1 MLPSKDQR
9 DNEGVGPRIKRA
21 IEGRTGPSYT
31 PPSYPVI
38 RTLMMNPVRRRIF
51 SELCRRPCLSIN
63 DLAKA
68 IGTSR
73 ANANWHI
80 ERMVSAN
87 LLSRRKV
94 GRRWVVYPY
103 NMLEDEDIPIMTL
116 MSRPEVSRIYRKV
129 RQETDLSQGEL
140 SKALG
145 VPRQLLAWHLSNLVK
160 VGLIETVQDGRF
172 RRYRATSLFDDRAKK
187 QARKARSFRSEL
199 IKNLKKDGAMPVV
212 VKNLA
217 RAILI
222 RLGSGKGSSV
232 LEVVTD
238 PYRTALQP

>member
-1 MLPSKDQR
+1 MTRKVQE

-21 IEGRTGPSYT
+21 IEGRTGTATERPT
-31 PPSYPVI
+31 YPVLH
-38 RTLMMNPVRRRIF
+38 TLMMNPVRRRIF
-51 SELCRRPCLSIN
+51 SELCRRPCISIN

-80 ERMVSAN
+80 ERMESAN
-87 LLSRRKV
+87 LVNRRKV
-94 GRRWVVYPY
+94 GRRWVVYPS

-116 MSRPEVSRIYRKV
+116 MSNPEVPRIFRTV
-129 RQETDLSQGEL
+129 RHEPDLSQGEL

-145 VPRQLLAWHLSNLVK
+145 IPRQLLAWHLNNLAK
-160 VGLIETVQDGRF
+160 VGLIETVKDGRY
-172 RRYRATSLFDDRAKK
+172 RRYRATTLFDDRAKA
-187 QARKARSFRSEL
+187 QARKSRPFRSEL
-199 IKNLKKDGAMPVV
+199 IKKLKRDGSMPTV

-217 RAILI
+217 SSILI
-222 RLGSGKGSSV
+222 RLGSGKGGSV

-238 PYRTALQP
+238 PYRTVLRP